1 MDEILR
7 QARIKR
13 LDETI
18 DKLKSVDKELDDLQE
33 SGVQFNTEE
42 FLKYWNKTCENY
54 PLLLDMFVEK

>member
-18 DKLKSVDKELDDLQE
+18 DKLKSVEKELDIIEE
-33 SGVQFNTEE
+33 SGIQFSTEQ

-54 PLLLDMFVEK
+54 PLLLDMFIEK

>member
-18 DKLKSVDKELDDLQE
+18 DKLKSVEKELDIIEE
-33 SGVQFNTEE
+33 SGIQFNTEQ
-42 FLKYWNKTCENY
+42 FLN
-54 PLLLDMFVEK
+54 

>member
-33 SGVQFNTEE
+33 SGVQFSTEE

-54 PLLLDMFVEK
+54 PLLLDMFIEK

>member
-18 DKLKSVDKELDDLQE
+18 DKLKSVEKELDIIEE
-33 SGVQFNTEE
+33 SGIQFNTEQ
-42 FLKYWNKTCENY
+42 FLNYWNKTCENY
-54 PLLLDMFVEK
+54 PELLNMFVEK